1 MVNQPEIKQ
10 KPFPEPDSSPQAIPQ
25 FERPAVAEA
34 PPKPETIQT
43 PPNPEII
50 HVPETP
56 NENPSSDEEDT
67 STLNKALSSLRQI
80 LGRTKKQTPR
90 IPNVRDEFTVRVEKI
105 MEEDLTD
112 AFKSLSTIKKQEFKI
127 KGEETAYQIRE
138 LLNKTHV
145 KIKKIFKLIL
155 EWLLLLPGINRFY
168 LEQEAKIKADKIL
181 ALKKIR
187 DGEKK

>member
-10 KPFPEPDSSPQAIPQ
+10 TTFPEPAPSSQPMPA
-25 FERPAVAEA
+25 FEQPSVVEL
-34 PPKPETIQT
+34 PPKPEAIQT

-50 HVPETP
+50 RVPETP
-56 NENPSSDEEDT
+56 SENPSSPEDT
-67 STLNKALSSLRQI
+67 STLNKALTSLRQI
-80 LGRTKKQTPR
+80 LGRTKNQAPH
-90 IPNVRDEFTVRVEKI
+90 IPNVRDELTVRVEKI

-112 AFKSLSTIKKQEFKI
+112 AFKTLSTVKKQEFKI
-127 KGEETAYQIRE
+127 KGEQTAYQIRE